1 MATETTF
8 DHWKVV
14 FSLGKSKNLPW
25 AIFFLLMHVLV
36 PCVRDRENGAQE
48 EEGGGGENGRGGGGE
63 PAQRRRKFWD
73 GSQVPGSNLTHKQVI
88 ASFTRWAA
96 VPCSVNTS

>member
-1 MATETTF
+1 
-8 DHWKVV
+8 
-14 FSLGKSKNLPW
+14 
-25 AIFFLLMHVLV
+25 MHVLV

-88 ASFTRWAA
+88 ASFTRRLMEEEE
-96 VPCSVNTS
+96 VVCSSLFCKYQLIDVVLQHLFEGVS